1 MDYDIRSKEWKTESV
16 SSNGHNVVVEYGE
29 GEGQEVL

>member
-16 SSNGHNVVVEYGE
+16 SSNGHNVVEYGE